1 MNNTPT
7 DKLRADKIPH
17 DLLEPIT
24 NIAKNMGVTRA
35 QFLRQQL
42 RIIADKYPEKM
53 KQNAPVDLQTTNLHL
68 DNLNPEVKKAIMN
81 ICANLKVSQADFF
94 KLELQKIVQTYP
106 EDMKKPP
113 LDF

>member
-1 MNNTPT
+1 MNNRPS

-17 DLLEPIT
+17 ELLEPIT
-24 NIAKNMGVTRA
+24 NIAKNLGVTRA

-42 RIIADKYPEKM
+42 RTIADNYPPEM
-53 KQNAPVDLQTTNLHL
+53 KNDPPANLQTTNLHL
-68 DNLNPEVKKAIMN
+68 DNLNPKVKEAIVN
-81 ICANLKVSQADFF
+81 ICGNLKISQADFF

-106 EDMKKPP
+106 QDMKKPP